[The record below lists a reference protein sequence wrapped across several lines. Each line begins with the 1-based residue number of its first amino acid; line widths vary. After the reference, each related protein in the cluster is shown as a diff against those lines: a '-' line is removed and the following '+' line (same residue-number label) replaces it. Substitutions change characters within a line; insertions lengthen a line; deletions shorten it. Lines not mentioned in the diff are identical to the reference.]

1 MGGLAFMG
9 INFLLVPILK
19 ILFLPLN
26 LLTLGLFAWITNVLA
41 LFALTT
47 VVSDFQLIPYVFPG
61 YNYNGFNLPSYDLSP
76 FLVAIVASFLI
87 GIITHFLQWLSH

>member
-1 MGGLAFMG
+1 ML

-41 LFALTT
+41 LYALTT
-47 VVSDFQLIPYVFPG
+47 VVSDFQLVPYAFPG
-61 YNYNGFNLPSYDLSP
+61 FEFNGFNLPPYDLSP
-76 FLVAIVASFLI
+76 FLVAIIASFLI
-87 GIITHFLQWLSH
+87 GVATHFLQWLSH